1 MERFMR
7 NMTTRL
13 GLSAVLMVSYAS
25 LAAAQQPSADPAQQ
39 QRHEQMLQT
48 VPGQNG
54 KEEPSAHAPATAADP
69 NAAFVNGKLAVP
81 GAPENSQTEP
91 AKFSTRNAALDI
103 VPTMA
108 RPLNLTD
115 DEKHRIAESVAKANT
130 PVTRISAKLADILPD
145 SVTPSDLPREVADIV
160 AVQGLKY
167 VRLPDKIVLVRAPN
181 MVVTGEIAN

>member
-1 MERFMR
+1 MR
-7 NMTTRL
+7 NMTARL
-13 GLSAVLMVSYAS
+13 GLSAAFIISYAS
-25 LAAAQQPSADPAQQ
+25 LAAAQQPAPDPGQQ

-54 KEEPSAHAPATAADP
+54 KEEPSAHAPATAPDP
-69 NAAFVNGKLAVP
+69 NAAFVNGKLTVP

-108 RPLNLTD
+108 RPLSLTD
-115 DEKHRIAESVAKANT
+115 DEKRRIAEGIAKANT
-130 PVTRISAKLADILPD
+130 PVTQISAKAADILPD
-145 SVTPSDLPREVADIV
+145 SVTLFDLPREVADIE
-160 AVQGLKY
+160 AVKDLKY

-181 MVVTGEIAN
+181 MVVTGEIPY

>member
-13 GLSAVLMVSYAS
+13 GLSAALILSYAG
-25 LAAAQQPSADPAQQ
+25 LAAAQQPPADPGQQ

-54 KEEPSAHAPATAADP
+54 KEEPSAHVPATAADP

-115 DEKHRIAESVAKANT
+115 DQKHRIAASVAKANA
-130 PVTRISAKLADILPD
+130 PVARISAKAADILPD
-145 SVTPSDLPREVADIV
+145 NVTLSDLPPEVADIL
-160 AVQGLKY
+160 AVKGLKY
-167 VRLPDKIVLVRAPN
+167 VRLPDKILLVSAPN
-181 MVVTGEIAN
+181 MIVTGEIAN